1 MLSVVGIFISL
12 LALIY
17 LAYRGWSVI
26 LIAPVMA
33 LAAVLMSGESHLL
46 ATYTELFMKHMAG
59 FVKNFFPL
67 FLLGAV
73 FGAMMSACGFAE
85 TIAKQMS
92 RLFGAKRAIASV
104 MFACAVLTYGGVSI
118 FVVAFAVF
126 PIAYSLFQQADI
138 PRRLIPGTIALG
150 SFTFTMTTLP
160 GTPQIQNSIPMPYF
174 GTTLYAA
181 PYLGLISSVVI
192 IVLGL
197 SWLGYRARRLKQK
210 GERFTIAANK
220 LLSEKTSFLSQQS
233 SWKPWVPILTVILM
247 TLFFSKYYFPAQN
260 WDFLQAEPY
269 STTAEK
275 VVGTWSLIA
284 SLSLAIVS
292 IFVLCW
298 GMRHQ
303 FIQTI
308 NEGVQGALLAV
319 INTASEVGYGN
330 VIAGLASFAVIKAW
344 VLGISSNPLISASL
358 STTFLAG
365 ITGSASGGLSIT
377 LGSLGKELLMM
388 AQQQGISP
396 EALHRVTTIACGGLD
411 SLPHNGAVITL
422 LTICGLTHKESYA
435 DVGMTTVVIPLITLT
450 VAIGLAS
457 VGVV

>member
-1 MLSVVGIFISL
+1 MFSVAGIFISL
-12 LALIY
+12 FVLIY

-26 LIAPVMA
+26 LIAPIMA
-33 LAAVLMSGESHLL
+33 LAAVLMSGEVQLL
-46 ATYTELFMKHMAG
+46 ATYTEIFMKHMAG

-85 TIAKQMS
+85 AIAKQMS
-92 RLFGAKRAIASV
+92 QIFGAKRAIASV

-181 PYLGLISSVVI
+181 PILGLISSVVMV
-192 IVLGL
+192 VLGL
-197 SWLGYRARRLKQK
+197 GWLGYRGRTLKGK
-210 GERFTIAANK
+210 GEKFTAVVNK
-220 LLSEKTSFLSQQS
+220 LLTEKQNTGPQIAV
-233 SWKPWVPILTVILM
+233 WKPWIPIAIVIVM
-247 TLFFSKYYFPAQN
+247 TLFFSKFYFPAQN
-260 WDFLQAEPY
+260 WDFLKSEPY
-269 STTAEK
+269 STSAEK

-284 SLSLAIVS
+284 SLSLAIFS
-292 IFVLCW
+292 IFALCW
-298 GMRHQ
+298 GMRGQ
-303 FIQTI
+303 FIQTV
-308 NEGVQGALLAV
+308 NDGVQGALLAV

-330 VIAGLASFAVIKAW
+330 VIAGLASFAVVKTW
-344 VLGISSNPLISASL
+344 VLGVSSNPLISASL

-435 DVGMTTVVIPLITLT
+435 DVGMVTVVIPLITLT
-450 VAIGLAS
+450 VAIALAS